1 MKARPLPAPAAAPG
15 GRSRRKVAAKRQAG
29 SRWMMPAQF
38 GPGDH
43 QAALGREL
51 QQRLVARHADRACF
65 GKAAGQDQEIADAA
79 VGAFADG
86 VEDGVG
92 ADDDHGEVDRRIDGG
107 DRGHRFVTEYR
118 AALGIDR
125 HDPSAITGLA
135 QQLHD
140 GAARRRGAL
149 AGADHGDAAGREER
163 REVAGESSWRVVAAQ
178 AKRENKMAD
187 PIELLIQ
194 GRAHELGPGFA
205 VRRVLP
211 SVKRRMVGP
220 FIFLDHFGP
229 MVVPPGGDGMEV
241 RPHPHIGLATV
252 TYLFDGGIFH
262 RDSLGYAQAIRPGDV
277 NWMTAGSGIA
287 HSERTEP
294 EMRRT
299 GFRMHGIQTW
309 VALPKSARG
318 DGAVLRACRGGEA
331 AGVAGRRRVAAAD
344 RRHLCRPHGADDAF
358 LADLLCRRRA
368 AGRRQDRGLARACR
382 ARRLCRR
389 GRRRDRRSPAR
400 RRRPCGA
407 ARRRSRSRSWPA
419 PAAPR

>member
-1 MKARPLPAPAAAPG
+1 MSRSAHSRTASRMASGRMTITARSTG
-15 GRSRRKVAAKRQAG
+15 GS
-29 SRWMMPAQF
+29 M
-38 GPGDH
+38 
-43 QAALGREL
+43 
-51 QQRLVARHADRACF
+51 AR
-65 GKAAGQDQEIADAA
+65 
-79 VGAFADG
+79 
-86 VEDGVG
+86 
-92 ADDDHGEVDRRIDGG
+92 

-118 AALGIDR
+118 AAPGIDR
-125 HDPSAITGLA
+125 HDPSAITGLT

-149 AGADHGDAAGREER
+149 AGADHGDAAGCEER
-163 REVAGESSWRVVAAQ
+163 REVADGIVMAVSFAAQ

-277 NWMTAGSGIA
+277 NWMT
-287 HSERTEP
+287 
-294 EMRRT
+294 
-299 GFRMHGIQTW
+299 
-309 VALPKSARG
+309 
-318 DGAVLRACRGGEA
+318 
-331 AGVAGRRRVAAAD
+331 
-344 RRHLCRPHGADDAF
+344 
-358 LADLLCRRRA
+358 RRRA
-368 AGRRQDRGLARACR
+368 ASPTASAPSRRCAAPAFACMASR
-382 ARRLCRR
+382 PGWRCPGATR
-389 GRRRDRRSPAR
+389 R
-400 RRRPCGA
+400 RRRPSSMSRRRSCRHGRTA
-407 ARRRSRSRSWPA
+407 ARRSG
-419 PAAPR
+419 